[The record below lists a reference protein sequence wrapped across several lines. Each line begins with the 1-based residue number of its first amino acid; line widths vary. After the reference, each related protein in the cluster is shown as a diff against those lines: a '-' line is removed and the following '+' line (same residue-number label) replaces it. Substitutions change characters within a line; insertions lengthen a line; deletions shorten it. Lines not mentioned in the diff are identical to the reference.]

1 MSNVAISST
10 VVPTNRVDGCP
21 SRSLRGNPGPDRRIA
36 RFLQRARALRGAFPM
51 AAANPFQFWIQLA
64 EQWQKAWADAMAFWV
79 KAGKQHD
86 AVGPRRY

>member
-1 MSNVAISST
+1 
-10 VVPTNRVDGCP
+10 
-21 SRSLRGNPGPDRRIA
+21 
-36 RFLQRARALRGAFPM
+36 M